1 MKHVETFSHRHGLEA
16 VREAGVYDE
25 ILEFLKAPRISVA
38 SKSSR
43 MIKQHM
49 SQGMQRTGWALSPQ
63 VAPGFELD
71 VNAIKNRV
79 SLTTQAGNIARA
91 FYDLL
96 KFQALYL
103 GDRIDAAVLVLP
115 TKHAAKALGSNIAQF
130 DRVTNELK
138 LFKHVVTVPLLVVS
152 FE

>member
-1 MKHVETFSHRHGLEA
+1 MKHVESFSHHHGLEA
-16 VREAGVYDE
+16 VREAGLYDE
-25 ILEFLKAPRISVA
+25 IIQFLEASKIPVA
-38 SKSSR
+38 SKSSK

-49 SQGMQRTGWALSPQ
+49 SRGLQRTGWALSPQ

-96 KFQALYL
+96 KFQALYV

-115 TKHAAKALGSNIAQF
+115 TKRAGKALGSNIAHF
-130 DRVTNELK
+130 DRVTHELT

>member
-1 MKHVETFSHRHGLEA
+1 MKYVQTFSHRHGLEV
-16 VREAGVYDE
+16 VRDAGLYDE
-25 ILEFLKAPRISVA
+25 IIAFLQAPKIAVA
-38 SKSSR
+38 SKSSK
-43 MIKQHM
+43 IVKQHM
-49 SQGMQRTGWALSPQ
+49 DRALQRAGWALSPQ

-71 VNAIKNRV
+71 VNGMKNRIC
-79 SLTTQAGNIARA
+79 LTTQAGNIARA

-115 TKHAAKALGSNIAQF
+115 TKHAARALGSNIAQF

>member
-1 MKHVETFSHRHGLEA
+1 MKHAETFSHRHGLEA
-16 VREAGVYDE
+16 VGEAGVYDE
-25 ILEFLKAPRISVA
+25 IIQCLQAPKIAVG

-49 SQGMQRTGWALSPQ
+49 SRGLQRIGWALSPQ
-63 VAPGFELD
+63 VAAGFDLD
-71 VNAIKNRV
+71 VNAMKNRV

-103 GDRIDAAVLVLP
+103 NDRIDAAVLVLP
-115 TKHAAKALGSNIAQF
+115 TKRAAKALGSNVAQF
-130 DRVTNELK
+130 DRVTNELN
-138 LFKHVVTVPLLVVS
+138 LFKHVVTVPLLVIS